1 MRRGGWCCIRDGCIS
16 MSRTDD
22 EHGPLVDLGR
32 ERPQVP
38 ARARN
43 LSPIVPRASIAGRA
57 LVAVVAI
64 MTFLASIT
72 TGAVLLVSASA
83 AEWQSEVASE
93 ITVQVRPSAGRD
105 LDRDAAAVTE
115 AMRAQSGILEIRP
128 FTKAESAKLLE
139 PWLGSGLSFDDLPV
153 PRVIVARV
161 QPGASLDLAALRARV
176 TQVAPSA
183 SVDDHRAWI
192 ERMRSMSGATVL
204 AGIGILALVI
214 VATIIS
220 VSFATRGAMAAN
232 RPIVEVLHFV
242 GAGDRYI
249 ANRFLRHFLRLGL
262 QGGVIGGGAAMLG
275 FGFSESIAGWFAGTP
290 VGDQFAA
297 LLGTFSLR
305 PSGYLVLAA
314 QAVLIAAITAW
325 ASRRTLFATLDDI
338 D

>member
-1 MRRGGWCCIRDGCIS
+1 MDPHS
-16 MSRTDD
+16 
-22 EHGPLVDLGR
+22 PLVDLGQ

-72 TGAVLLVSASA
+72 TGTVLLVSASA
-83 AEWQSEVASE
+83 SEWQSEVASE
-93 ITVQVRPSAGRD
+93 ITIQVRPVAGRD
-105 LDRDAAAVTE
+105 LDRDAAAVTQ
-115 AMRAQSGILEIRP
+115 ALRNQSGIVEVRP
-128 FTKAESAKLLE
+128 FTREESAKLLE
-139 PWLGSGLSFDDLPV
+139 PWLGTGLSLDDLPV

-161 QPGASLDLAALRARV
+161 QPGSTLDLVALRRAV
-176 TQVAPSA
+176 TQAAPTA

-192 ERMRSMSGATVL
+192 ERMRSMTGATL
-204 AGIGILALVI
+204 FAGIGILALVI
-214 VATIIS
+214 IATIIS

-262 QGGVIGGGAAMLG
+262 EGGVIGGGIAMLA
-275 FGFSESIAGWFAGTP
+275 FGFSESIASWFSGTP

-305 PSGYLVLAA
+305 PSGYLALAA

-325 ASRRTLFATLDDI
+325 ASRRTLFATLDEI

>member
-1 MRRGGWCCIRDGCIS
+1 
-16 MSRTDD
+16 MSKADD
-22 EHGPLVDLGR
+22 EHGPLVDLGH

-43 LSPIVPRASIAGRA
+43 LSPIVPRASNAGRA

-93 ITVQVRPSAGRD
+93 ITIQVKPLAGRD
-105 LDRDAAAVTE
+105 LDRDAAAVAD
-115 AMRAQSGILEIRP
+115 AMRAQPGIVEVRP
-128 FTKAESAKLLE
+128 FTKQESAKLLE

-161 QPGASLDLAALRARV
+161 APGTTLDLAALRSRV
-176 TQVAPSA
+176 TQASPSA
-183 SVDDHRAWI
+183 TVDDHRAWI
-192 ERMRSMSGATVL
+192 ERMRSMTGATVF

-214 VATIIS
+214 IATIIS
-220 VSFATRGAMAAN
+220 VSFATRGAMASN

-249 ANRFLRHFLRLGL
+249 ANRFQRHFLRLGL
-262 QGGVIGGGAAMLG
+262 QGGVIGGGVAMLL
-275 FGFSESIAGWFAGTP
+275 FGFSESIAGWFSGTP

-305 PSGYLVLAA
+305 PSGYLALAA

>member
-1 MRRGGWCCIRDGCIS
+1 
-16 MSRTDD
+16 
-22 EHGPLVDLGR
+22 LVDLGH

-93 ITVQVRPSAGRD
+93 ITIQVRPVAGRD
-105 LDRDAAAVTE
+105 LDRDAAAVAD
-115 AMRAQSGILEIRP
+115 AMRAQAGIVEIRP

-139 PWLGSGLSFDDLPV
+139 PWLGSGLSLDDLPV

-161 QPGASLDLAALRARV
+161 QPGTALDLAGLRKAV

-192 ERMRSMSGATVL
+192 ERMRSMTGATVL

-214 VATIIS
+214 VATVIS

-262 QGGVIGGGAAMLG
+262 QGGLIGGGVAMLG
-275 FGFSESIAGWFAGTP
+275 FGFSESIAGWFSGTP

-338 D
+338 E

>member
-1 MRRGGWCCIRDGCIS
+1 MNRVGN
-16 MSRTDD
+16 
-22 EHGPLVDLGR
+22 EHGPLVDLGH

-38 ARARN
+38 ANARN
-43 LSPIVPRASIAGRA
+43 MSPIVPRASISGRA

-72 TGAVLLVSASA
+72 TGTVLLVSASA

-93 ITVQVRPSAGRD
+93 ITIQVRPQAGRD
-105 LDRDAAAVTE
+105 LDRDAGAVVE
-115 AMRAQSGILEIRP
+115 AMRTQPGILQVRP
-128 FTKAESAKLLE
+128 FSKDESAKLLE
-139 PWLGSGLSFDDLPV
+139 PWLGSGLSIEELPV
-153 PRVIVARV
+153 PRVIIARV
-161 QPGASLDLAALRARV
+161 QPGTSLDLAALRARV
-176 TQVAPSA
+176 TQAAPSA

-192 ERMRSMSGATVL
+192 ERMRSMTGATVL
-204 AGIGILALVI
+204 AGVGILALVI
-214 VATIIS
+214 IATIIS

-242 GAGDRYI
+242 GAGDSYI

-262 QGGVIGGGAAMLG
+262 EGGLIGGGVAMLA
-275 FGFSESIAGWFAGTP
+275 FGFSESIAGWFSGTP

-305 PSGYLVLAA
+305 PSGYLALAA

>member
-1 MRRGGWCCIRDGCIS
+1 
-16 MSRTDD
+16 MSRAV
-22 EHGPLVDLGR
+22 EQGPLVDLGHV
-32 ERPQVP
+32 RPQLP

-72 TGAVLLVSASA
+72 TGTVLLVSASA
-83 AEWQSEVASE
+83 AEWQSDVASE
-93 ITVQVRPSAGRD
+93 ITIQVRPQAGRD
-105 LDRDAAAVTE
+105 VERDTAAV
-115 AMRAQSGILEIRP
+115 ADAIRGQPGIIEVRP
-128 FTKAESAKLLE
+128 FTREESAKLLE
-139 PWLGSGLSFDDLPV
+139 PWLGSGLSLDELPV

-161 QPGASLDLAALRARV
+161 APGGTLDLAGVRARV
-176 TQVAPSA
+176 AQVAPTA

-192 ERMRSMSGATVL
+192 ERMRSMSGATVF
-204 AGIGILALVI
+204 AGIGILVLVI
-214 VATIIS
+214 IATIIS

-249 ANRFLRHFLRLGL
+249 ADRFFWHFLLLGL
-262 QGGVIGGGAAMLG
+262 EGGVIGGGVAMLG
-275 FGFSESIAGWFAGTP
+275 FGFSESIAGWFSGTP

-305 PSGYLVLAA
+305 PSGYLVLAV
-314 QAVLIAAITAW
+314 QAVFIAGITAW
-325 ASRRTLFATLDDI
+325 ASRRTLFATLDEI
-338 D
+338 E

>member
-1 MRRGGWCCIRDGCIS
+1 
-16 MSRTDD
+16 MSRPDD
-22 EHGPLVDLGR
+22 RGVLVDLGQ
-32 ERPQVP
+32 ERPQLP
-38 ARARN
+38 PKARN
-43 LSPIVPRASIAGRA
+43 MSPIVPRASIHGRA

-64 MTFLASIT
+64 MTFLASMT
-72 TGAVLLVSASA
+72 TGTVLLVSASA
-83 AEWQSEVASE
+83 AEWQSDVASE
-93 ITVQVRPSAGRD
+93 ITIQIRPQSGRD
-105 LDRDAAAVTE
+105 LERDTAAVTE
-115 AMRAQSGILEIRP
+115 AMRAQAGIVEVKP
-128 FTKAESAKLLE
+128 FTKDESGKLLE
-139 PWLGSGLSFDDLPV
+139 PWLGTGLSMDDLPV
-153 PRVIVARV
+153 PRMIIARV
-161 QPGASLDLAALRARV
+161 QPGTALDLTALRARV

-192 ERMRSMSGATVL
+192 ERMRSMTNATVL
-204 AGIGILALVI
+204 AGLGILALVI

-262 QGGVIGGGAAMLG
+262 EGGVIGGGAAMLV
-275 FGFSESIAGWFAGTP
+275 FGFSESIASWFSGTP

-305 PSGYLVLAA
+305 PSGYLALAA

-338 D
+338 E

>member
-1 MRRGGWCCIRDGCIS
+1 
-16 MSRTDD
+16 MSRAD
-22 EHGPLVDLGR
+22 EQGPLVDLGQ
-32 ERPQVP
+32 ERPQLP

-72 TGAVLLVSASA
+72 TGTVLLVSASA
-83 AEWQSEVASE
+83 AEWQSDVASE
-93 ITVQVRPSAGRD
+93 ITIQVRPQAGRD
-105 LDRDAAAVTE
+105 VERDTAAV
-115 AMRAQSGILEIRP
+115 ADAIRGQPGIIEVRP
-128 FTKAESAKLLE
+128 FTREESAKLLE
-139 PWLGSGLSFDDLPV
+139 PWLGSGLSLDELPV

-161 QPGASLDLAALRARV
+161 ARGGTLDLAGVRARV
-176 TQVAPSA
+176 AQVAPTA

-192 ERMRSMSGATVL
+192 ERMRSMSGATVF
-204 AGIGILALVI
+204 AGIGVLVLVI
-214 VATIIS
+214 IATIIS

-249 ANRFLRHFLRLGL
+249 ADRFFWHFLLLGL
-262 QGGVIGGGAAMLG
+262 EGGVIGGGVAMLG
-275 FGFSESIAGWFAGTP
+275 FGFSESIAGWFSGTP

-305 PSGYLVLAA
+305 PSGYLVLAV
-314 QAVLIAAITAW
+314 QAVFIAGITAW
-325 ASRRTLFATLDDI
+325 ASRRTLFATLDEI
-338 D
+338 E

>member
-1 MRRGGWCCIRDGCIS
+1 
-16 MSRTDD
+16 MSRSGD
-22 EHGPLVDLGR
+22 EHGPLMDLGH

-43 LSPIVPRASIAGRA
+43 MSPIVPRASISGRA

-72 TGAVLLVSASA
+72 TGTVLLVSASA

-93 ITVQVRPSAGRD
+93 ITIQVRPQAGRDLERDTVAAAEAMRTQPGIVQVRP
-105 LDRDAAAVTE
+105 
-115 AMRAQSGILEIRP
+115 
-128 FTKAESAKLLE
+128 FTKEESAKLLE
-139 PWLGSGLSFDDLPV
+139 PWLGSGLSIEELPV

-161 QPGASLDLAALRARV
+161 APGTTLDLATLRSRV
-176 TQVAPSA
+176 TLAAPSA
-183 SVDDHRAWI
+183 TVDDHRAWI
-192 ERMRSMSGATVL
+192 ERMRSMTGATVF

-242 GAGDRYI
+242 GAGDSYI

-262 QGGVIGGGAAMLG
+262 EGGLIGGGVAMLG
-275 FGFSESIAGWFAGTP
+275 FGFSESIASWFSGTP

-297 LLGTFSLR
+297 LLGTFSLP
-305 PSGYLVLAA
+305 PSGYLVLAL
-314 QAVLIAAITAW
+314 QAVLIGAITAW

>member
-1 MRRGGWCCIRDGCIS
+1 V
-16 MSRTDD
+16 SRTGDD
-22 EHGPLVDLGR
+22 HGPLVDLGH

-93 ITVQVRPSAGRD
+93 ITIQVRPAAGRE
-105 LDRDAAAVTE
+105 LDRDAAAVAE
-115 AMRAQSGILEIRP
+115 AMRTQPGIAEVKA
-128 FTKAESAKLLE
+128 FTKDESAKLLE
-139 PWLGSGLSFDDLPV
+139 PWLGTGLSFDDLPV

-161 QPGASLDLAALRARV
+161 APGTALDLAALRGRV
-176 TQVAPSA
+176 MQLAPSA

-192 ERMRSMSGATVL
+192 ERMRSMTGATVF
-204 AGIGILALVI
+204 AGLGILALVI
-214 VATIIS
+214 IATIIS

-262 QGGVIGGGAAMLG
+262 QGGVIGGGVAMLL
-275 FGFSESIAGWFAGTP
+275 FGFSESIAGWFSGTP

-305 PSGYLVLAA
+305 PSGYLALAA

-338 D
+338 E

>member
-1 MRRGGWCCIRDGCIS
+1 

-22 EHGPLVDLGR
+22 EHGPLMDLGH

-43 LSPIVPRASIAGRA
+43 MSPIVPRASISGRA

-64 MTFLASIT
+64 MTYLASIT

-93 ITVQVRPSAGRD
+93 ITIQIRPSAGRD
-105 LDRDAAAVTE
+105 IDRDAAAVTE
-115 AMRAQSGILEIRP
+115 AIRGQSGIVEVKP
-128 FTKAESAKLLE
+128 FTRQESAKLLE

-161 QPGASLDLAALRARV
+161 QPGTALDLAALRARV
-176 TQVAPSA
+176 TQVAPTA

-192 ERMRSMSGATVL
+192 ERMRSMTGATVF

-214 VATIIS
+214 IATVIS

-262 QGGVIGGGAAMLG
+262 QGGVIGGGVAMLT
-275 FGFSESIAGWFAGTP
+275 FGFSESIAGWFSGTP

-305 PSGYLVLAA
+305 PSGYLALAA
-314 QAVLIAAITAW
+314 QAVLIAAITAL

>member
-1 MRRGGWCCIRDGCIS
+1 MNKDRNDRD
-16 MSRTDD
+16 
-22 EHGPLVDLGR
+22 PLMDLGH

-38 ARARN
+38 VKARN

-57 LVAVVAI
+57 LIAVVAI

-83 AEWQSEVASE
+83 AEWQSDVASE
-93 ITVQVRPSAGRD
+93 ITVQVRPAAGRD
-105 LDRDAAAVTE
+105 LERDAAAVAE
-115 AMRAQSGILEIRP
+115 ALRAQPGIVEVRP
-128 FTKAESAKLLE
+128 FTKDESAKLLE
-139 PWLGSGLSFDDLPV
+139 PWLGSGLSLDDLPV
-153 PRVIVARV
+153 PRVIVARIA
-161 QPGASLDLAALRARV
+161 PGATLDLAGLRGRV
-176 TQVAPSA
+176 AQAAPSA

-192 ERMRSMSGATVL
+192 ERMRSMTGAIVF
-204 AGIGILALVI
+204 AGVGILALVI
-214 VATIIS
+214 IATIIS

-262 QGGVIGGGAAMLG
+262 QGGIIGGGGAMLA
-275 FGFSESIAGWFAGTP
+275 FGFSESIAGWFSGTP
-290 VGDQFAA
+290 VGDQFGA

-305 PSGYLVLAA
+305 PSGYLALAA
-314 QAVLIAAITAW
+314 QAVLIAAITAL

>member
-1 MRRGGWCCIRDGCIS
+1 
-16 MSRTDD
+16 MSRAGD
-22 EHGPLVDLGR
+22 EYGPLVDLGR

-43 LSPIVPRASIAGRA
+43 LSPIVPRATIAGRA

-72 TGAVLLVSASA
+72 TGTVLLVSASA

-93 ITVQVRPSAGRD
+93 ITIQVRPSPGRD
-105 LDRDAAAVTE
+105 IDRDAAAATE
-115 AMRAQSGILEIRP
+115 AMRAQAGIVEVRP
-128 FTKAESAKLLE
+128 FTKGESAKLLE
-139 PWLGSGLSFDDLPV
+139 PWLGSGLSLDDLPV

-161 QPGASLDLAALRARV
+161 QPGAVPDLGALRSRV
-176 TQVAPSA
+176 TQVAPTA

-192 ERMRSMSGATVL
+192 ERMRSMTGATVL
-204 AGIGILALVI
+204 AGVGILALVI

-249 ANRFLRHFLRLGL
+249 ANRFLRHFLQLGL
-262 QGGVIGGGAAMLG
+262 EGGLIGGGIAMLG
-275 FGFSESIAGWFAGTP
+275 FGFSESIAGWFSGTP

-305 PSGYLVLAA
+305 PTGYLALAA
-314 QAVLIAAITAW
+314 QAVLIAAITGW

-338 D
+338 E

>member
-1 MRRGGWCCIRDGCIS
+1 VTRIG
-16 MSRTDD
+16 DD
-22 EHGPLVDLGR
+22 HGPLVDLGH
-32 ERPQVP
+32 ERPQLP

-93 ITVQVRPSAGRD
+93 ITIQVRPAAGRD
-105 LDRDAAAVTE
+105 IERDVAAVAE
-115 AMRAQSGILEIRP
+115 AMRAQSGIVEIKP
-128 FTKAESAKLLE
+128 FTREESARLLE
-139 PWLGSGLSFDDLPV
+139 PWLGTGLSFDDLPV

-161 QPGASLDLAALRARV
+161 APGTVLDLAVLRGRV
-176 TQVAPSA
+176 MQVAPTA

-192 ERMRSMSGATVL
+192 ERMRSMTGATVF

-262 QGGVIGGGAAMLG
+262 QGGVIGGGVAMLL
-275 FGFSESIAGWFAGTP
+275 FGFSESIASWFSGTP

-305 PSGYLVLAA
+305 PSGYLALAA

-338 D
+338 E

>member
-1 MRRGGWCCIRDGCIS
+1 M
-16 MSRTDD
+16 
-22 EHGPLVDLGR
+22 
-32 ERPQVP
+32 
-38 ARARN
+38 
-43 LSPIVPRASIAGRA
+43 SPIVPRASISGRA

-72 TGAVLLVSASA
+72 TGTVLLVSASA

-93 ITVQVRPSAGRD
+93 ITIQVRPAAGRD
-105 LDRDAAAVTE
+105 LARDATAVTE
-115 AMRAQSGILEIRP
+115 AMRAQPGIVEVRP
-128 FTKAESAKLLE
+128 FSKDESAKLLE
-139 PWLGSGLSFDDLPV
+139 PWLGSGLSLDELPV

-161 QPGASLDLAALRARV
+161 QPGTVLDLAKLRVRV

-192 ERMRSMSGATVL
+192 ERMRSMTGATVF

-214 VATIIS
+214 IATIIS

-242 GAGDRYI
+242 GAGDSYI

-262 QGGVIGGGAAMLG
+262 EGGVIGGGIAMLG
-275 FGFSESIAGWFAGTP
+275 FGFSESIAGWFSGTP

-305 PSGYLVLAA
+305 PSGYLVLAV
-314 QAVLIAAITAW
+314 QAVVIAAITAW

>member
-16 MSRTDD
+16 MSRTGD

-105 LDRDAAAVTE
+105 LDRDTAAVAE
-115 AMRAQSGILEIRP
+115 AMRAQAGILEIRP
-128 FTKAESAKLLE
+128 FTKAESDKLLE

-161 QPGASLDLAALRARV
+161 QPGAALDLAALRNRV

-249 ANRFLRHFLRLGL
+249 ANRFQRHFLRLGL
-262 QGGVIGGGAAMLG
+262 EGGVIGGGVAMLG

-305 PSGYLVLAA
+305 PSGYLALAA

>member
-1 MRRGGWCCIRDGCIS
+1 
-16 MSRTDD
+16 MSRTGD
-22 EHGPLVDLGR
+22 EYGPLVDLGR

-43 LSPIVPRASIAGRA
+43 LSPIVPRATIAGRA

-72 TGAVLLVSASA
+72 TGTVLLVSASA

-93 ITVQVRPSAGRD
+93 ITIQVRPSPGRD
-105 LDRDAAAVTE
+105 IDRDAAAASE
-115 AMRAQSGILEIRP
+115 AMRAQAGIVEVRP
-128 FTKAESAKLLE
+128 FTKGESAKLLE
-139 PWLGSGLSFDDLPV
+139 PWLGSGLSLDDLPV

-161 QPGASLDLAALRARV
+161 QPGAVPDLVALRSRV
-176 TQVAPSA
+176 TQVAPTA
-183 SVDDHRAWI
+183 SVDDHRAWV
-192 ERMRSMSGATVL
+192 ERMRSMTGATVL
-204 AGIGILALVI
+204 AGIGILVLVI

-249 ANRFLRHFLRLGL
+249 ANRFLRHFLQLGL
-262 QGGVIGGGAAMLG
+262 EGGVIGGGIAMLG
-275 FGFSESIAGWFAGTP
+275 FGFSESIAGWFSGTP

-305 PSGYLVLAA
+305 PTGYLALAA
-314 QAVLIAAITAW
+314 QAVLIAAITGW

>member
-1 MRRGGWCCIRDGCIS
+1 
-16 MSRTDD
+16 MSRVGD
-22 EHGPLVDLGR
+22 EHGPLVDLGT

-43 LSPIVPRASIAGRA
+43 MSPIVPRASISGRA

-72 TGAVLLVSASA
+72 TGTVLLVSASA

-93 ITVQVRPSAGRD
+93 ITMQVRPQAGRD
-105 LDRDAAAVTE
+105 LERDVTAAAE
-115 AMRAQSGILEIRP
+115 AMRTQPGIVQVKP
-128 FTKAESAKLLE
+128 FSKDESARLLE
-139 PWLGSGLSFDDLPV
+139 PWLGSGLSIDQLPV
-153 PRVIVARV
+153 PRVVVARV
-161 QPGASLDLAALRARV
+161 QPGTTLDLAALRARV

-192 ERMRSMSGATVL
+192 ERMRSMTGATVF
-204 AGIGILALVI
+204 AGIGILVLVI
-214 VATIIS
+214 AATIIS

-249 ANRFLRHFLRLGL
+249 ANHFLRHFLRLGL
-262 QGGVIGGGAAMLG
+262 EGGVIGGGAAMLG
-275 FGFSESIAGWFAGTP
+275 FGFSESIAAWFSGTP

-297 LLGTFSLR
+297 LLGTFSLP
-305 PSGYLVLAA
+305 PSGYLALAV
-314 QAVLIAAITAW
+314 QAVAIAAITGW

>member
-1 MRRGGWCCIRDGCIS
+1 
-16 MSRTDD
+16 MSRVGD
-22 EHGPLVDLGR
+22 EHGPLVDLGN

-38 ARARN
+38 AQARN
-43 LSPIVPRASIAGRA
+43 MSPIVPRASISGRA

-72 TGAVLLVSASA
+72 TGTVFLISASA

-93 ITVQVRPSAGRD
+93 ITVQVRPQAGRD
-105 LDRDAAAVTE
+105 LERDVTAAAE
-115 AMRAQSGILEIRP
+115 AMRTQPGIVQVKS
-128 FTKAESAKLLE
+128 FSKDESAKLLE
-139 PWLGSGLSFDDLPV
+139 PWLGSGLSIEQLPV
-153 PRVIVARV
+153 PRVVVARV
-161 QPGASLDLAALRARV
+161 QPGTTLDLAGLRRAV

-192 ERMRSMSGATVL
+192 ERMRSMTGATVF

-249 ANRFLRHFLRLGL
+249 ANHFLRHFLRLGL
-262 QGGVIGGGAAMLG
+262 EGGVIGGGAAMLG
-275 FGFSESIAGWFAGTP
+275 FGFSESIASWFSGTP

-297 LLGTFSLR
+297 LLGTFSLP
-305 PSGYLVLAA
+305 PSGYLALAV
-314 QAVLIAAITAW
+314 QAVAIAAITAW

>member
-1 MRRGGWCCIRDGCIS
+1 
-16 MSRTDD
+16 MSRTGD
-22 EHGPLVDLGR
+22 EHGPLVDLGN

-93 ITVQVRPSAGRD
+93 ITIQVRPAAGRD
-105 LDRDAAAVTE
+105 LDRDAAAVVQAIRT
-115 AMRAQSGILEIRP
+115 QPGFVEIKP
-128 FTKAESAKLLE
+128 FSKDESAKLLE
-139 PWLGSGLSFDDLPV
+139 PWLGSGLSFEDLPV

-161 QPGASLDLAALRARV
+161 QPGTALDLVALRSRV
-176 TQVAPSA
+176 AQMAPTA

-192 ERMRSMSGATVL
+192 ERMRSMTGATVF
-204 AGIGILALVI
+204 AGVGILALVI
-214 VATIIS
+214 IATIIS

-262 QGGVIGGGAAMLG
+262 QGGVIGGGVAMLL
-275 FGFSESIAGWFAGTP
+275 FGFSESIASWFSGTP

-305 PSGYLVLAA
+305 PSGYLALAA

-325 ASRRTLFATLDDI
+325 ASRRTLLATLDDI

>member
-1 MRRGGWCCIRDGCIS
+1 
-16 MSRTDD
+16 MSRSGD
-22 EHGPLVDLGR
+22 EHGPLVDLGN

-43 LSPIVPRASIAGRA
+43 MSPIVPRASIAGRA

-72 TGAVLLVSASA
+72 TGMVLLVSASA
-83 AEWQSEVASE
+83 TEWQSEVASE
-93 ITVQVRPSAGRD
+93 ITIQVRPAPGRD
-105 LDRDAAAVTE
+105 LERDSAAVAD
-115 AMRAQSGILEIRP
+115 AMRGQSGIVEIRP
-128 FTKAESAKLLE
+128 FSKQESGKLLE
-139 PWLGSGLSFDDLPV
+139 PWLGSGLALDDLPV

-161 QPGASLDLAALRARV
+161 QPGTALDIAALRSRV
-176 TQVAPSA
+176 TQVAPTA

-192 ERMRSMSGATVL
+192 ERMRTMTGATVF
-204 AGIGILALVI
+204 AGIGILVLVI
-214 VATIIS
+214 LATIIS

-242 GAGDRYI
+242 GAGDRFI

-262 QGGVIGGGAAMLG
+262 QGGLIGGGAAMLL
-275 FGFSESIAGWFAGTP
+275 FGFSESIAGWFSGTP

-305 PSGYLVLAA
+305 PSGYLALAA

>member
-1 MRRGGWCCIRDGCIS
+1 MTRGGWCCTRDGCTS
-16 MSRTDD
+16 MSRSGE
-22 EHGPLVDLGR
+22 EHGPLVDLGH

-43 LSPIVPRASIAGRA
+43 LSPIVPRASISGRA

-72 TGAVLLVSASA
+72 TGTVLLVSASA

-93 ITVQVRPSAGRD
+93 ITMQVRPQTGRD
-105 LDRDAAAVTE
+105 LERDVTAAAE
-115 AMRAQSGILEIRP
+115 AMRTQPGIVEVKP
-128 FTKAESAKLLE
+128 FSKDESAKLLE
-139 PWLGSGLSFDDLPV
+139 PWLGSGLSIEQLPV

-161 QPGASLDLAALRARV
+161 QPGTTLDLAALRARM

-192 ERMRSMSGATVL
+192 ERMRSMSGATVF
-204 AGIGILALVI
+204 AGFGILVLVI
-214 VATIIS
+214 AATIIS

-249 ANRFLRHFLRLGL
+249 ANHFLRHFLRLGL
-262 QGGVIGGGAAMLG
+262 EGGVIGGGAAMLG
-275 FGFSESIAGWFAGTP
+275 FGFSESIAAWFSGTP

-297 LLGTFSLR
+297 LLGTFSLP
-305 PSGYLVLAA
+305 PSGYLALAV
-314 QAVLIAAITAW
+314 QAVAIAAITAW